1 MQLPT
6 KKQKLLEKEFL
17 DKIDVIR
24 DDAERFEETKDIAIF
39 KRMRIDVGFIIFLA
53 QAALCDEEITE
64 RGYEQIMEEML
75 EISETVK
82 ETLGG
87 KDHE

>member
-1 MQLPT
+1 MKIPT
-6 KKQKLLEKEFL
+6 KKQRLLEREFL

-24 DDAERFEETKDIAIF
+24 DDVERFEETKDITIF
-39 KRMRIDVGFIIFLA
+39 KHMRIDVGFIIFLA

-64 RGYEQIMEEML
+64 RGYERIMEEML

-82 ETLGG
+82 QTLSGAE
-87 KDHE
+87 HE